1 MRELPFIEWIRQQNW
16 ADPATVPVGP
26 GDDCAVIHVGD
37 QPLLVT
43 TDQVLD
49 GVHVRLSECGLAAAG
64 RKALARNLSD
74 IAAMAGE
81 PLAAFA
87 NVSLPAGTCEDNAK
101 ELYRGLDDL
110 ARAFACPLAGGDV
123 AFWPNPL
130 AVGVIVLGR
139 PGPAGP
145 VLRSGARPGQAI
157 CVTGR
162 LGGAW
167 RSGRD
172 LTFTPRIAAA
182 RVLAGYGP
190 SAMIDLSDGLG
201 TDLRHLC
208 EASGCGAE
216 LVAEA
221 IPCAED
227 ADLQAALT
235 DGEDYELLFCLDEDA
250 AEKLLADPAPGVPVS
265 RIGRTVAGGRLE
277 MVDSSGG
284 RHPLEAGWEH
294 HG

>member
-16 ADPATVPVGP
+16 ADPAVVPVGP
-26 GDDCAVIHVGD
+26 GDDCAVVDVGGR
-37 QPLLVT
+37 PLLVT
-43 TDQVLD
+43 ADQVLD
-49 GVHVRLSECGLAAAG
+49 GVHVRLAECGLAAAG

-74 IAAMAGE
+74 IAAMAGQ

-87 NVSLPAGTCEDNAK
+87 NVSLPAGTSENDARA
-101 ELYRGLDDL
+101 LYRGLDEL
-110 ARAFACPLAGGDV
+110 ARQFDCPPAGGDV
-123 AFWPNPL
+123 AFWANPL
-130 AVGVIVLGR
+130 AVGVTVLGR

-157 CVTGR
+157 CVTGY

-167 RSGRD
+167 REGRD

-182 RVLAGYGP
+182 AVLAGYGP

-208 EASGCGAE
+208 QASGCGAE
-216 LVAEA
+216 LIADA
-221 IPCAED
+221 IPRAPG

-250 AEKLLADPAPGVPVS
+250 AGKLLADPAPGVPVS
-265 RIGRTVAGGRLE
+265 RIGRTVAGERLE

-284 RHPLEAGWEH
+284 RRPLGAGWEH